1 MQFTPHN
8 YAHIT
13 NVFVKLEDIVT
24 VTLENV
30 PMAAPHK
37 MLDLCAI
44 YKTLLGGVSQT
55 LYA

>member
-13 NVFVKLEDIVT
+13 NIFVKLEDIVT